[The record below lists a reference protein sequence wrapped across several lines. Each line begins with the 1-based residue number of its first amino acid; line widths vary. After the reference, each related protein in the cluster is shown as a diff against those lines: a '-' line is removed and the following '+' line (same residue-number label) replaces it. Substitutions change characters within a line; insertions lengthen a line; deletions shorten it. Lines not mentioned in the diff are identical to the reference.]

1 VVMVNDDLWH
11 ERLSPDQVT
20 QFVNDLRTK
29 GSAAVSGCHLH
40 VEKGR
45 AG

>member
-1 VVMVNDDLWH
+1 
-11 ERLSPDQVT
+11 VT
-20 QFVNDLRTK
+20 QCVNDLRTK

-40 VEKGR
+40 VENGR